1 MEDIILMDVNVK
13 IRSIKAVLVHR
24 FTTLPI
30 SEINIQNTEIGLIK
44 YVDEMQLKGSLGN
57 L

>member
-1 MEDIILMDVNVK
+1 MGDIILMDVNVK